1 MSFAMNP
8 DEAVLGP
15 SRQQL
20 REWFAHHGLRL
31 HQWDVVLTELLVNAF
46 NASEPGAGVDA
57 TISCAES
64 VAPTGRAE
72 ERIICEISNCGTWAV
87 AEDSGWSQGES
98 VPLGFLVARRPADQ
112 FPNGRGLRI
121 VAALTSGG
129 EVMVTGNRT
138 VVRVWREI

>member
-1 MSFAMNP
+1 MSFTTNL
-8 DEAVLGP
+8 EQAVLGS

-20 REWFAHHGLRL
+20 RQWFAQHGLPL

-46 NASEPGAGVDA
+46 NASDSGSAVGA
-57 TISCAES
+57 TITCTEAL
-64 VAPTGRAE
+64 APTGTVE

-87 AEDSGWSQGES
+87 ARDSGWCEGEP
-98 VPLGFLVARRPADQ
+98 VPLGFLVARRPVDQ

-129 EVMVTGNRT
+129 EVTVTGDRT